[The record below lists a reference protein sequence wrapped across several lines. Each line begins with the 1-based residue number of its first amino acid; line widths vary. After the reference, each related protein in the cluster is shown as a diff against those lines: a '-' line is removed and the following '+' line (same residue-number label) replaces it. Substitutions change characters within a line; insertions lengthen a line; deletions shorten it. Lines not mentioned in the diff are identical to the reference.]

1 VNLPGGERHDRIA
14 AACLGW
20 LLLLFGVSVL
30 AAARTVAEPRPVTLH
45 ALPGSQLSRNGEALL
60 LPGGR
65 DGAASARLRFEL
77 PAGGGWVLWLDRVP
91 VDAVWLERPGWTS
104 VRRDFFA
111 PARDEG
117 ALPAGFL
124 FALPA
129 NWQGEV
135 ALTLRARGSVRA
147 VLHPRLLQAT
157 NAGRVGNRAL
167 ALQAAVYGG
176 LFVIALLAVALYSAA
191 RERAF
196 LVLSGGGA
204 VTLLAL
210 AAGNGH
216 LYALPLLSAFGAWR
230 GAGLWALQ
238 LLLCTGALQ
247 ALRRYAALREGSV
260 GGLRW
265 FNLASLLPTA
275 LAAVCLLDLPTLAIW
290 MPHAVTVVAV
300 ATGAAGLVLL
310 TDALQRRVPMAGALL
325 ALVVV
330 TGAAALVRVALLHG
344 LLPDLLWTRWGYQL
358 ALLGA
363 VAVVAIGLISRI
375 GEYRVQRDRDHLARL
390 DSERRM
396 ERETARAALA
406 LALQT
411 ELRELPAGDI
421 ERHAFSLL
429 LRHLTPQVPM
439 QSAAVTAY
447 GYHGHDLLLV
457 HPPGLQ
463 ATVREEL
470 APRTLLLRRLAQA
483 GLPLQQPRP
492 AGAQAR
498 VEALLP
504 LPVRAP
510 GWGLLSLLRDGS
522 EGFSTE
528 EMALAGE
535 FARLAVLHADEALA
549 ALQLRRSAELD
560 ALTGAFNRR
569 TIDQW
574 LARSFLDAQRRQ
586 QQLSLLFIDVDHFK
600 AINDRI
606 GHPGGDYC
614 LREVAAILRAG
625 LDQGDLLGRYGG
637 EEFVVVLP
645 GRGGA
650 QARAIGEHLR
660 AAVERHRFEYEGQ
673 LQPLTVSIGVAT
685 RLESEGTPDAA
696 VERADKALYAAK
708 HGGRNCVQVAPAVF
722 G

>member
-1 VNLPGGERHDRIA
+1 MSLPGERHDRIA
-14 AACLGW
+14 AACLAC
-20 LLLLFGVSVL
+20 LLVLFAMSVL
-30 AAARTVAEPRPVTLH
+30 AAVRPVAAPRPVSVQ
-45 ALPGSQLSRNGEALL
+45 ALAGGQLNRNGDALL

-65 DGAASARLRFEL
+65 DGAASARLRFDL
-77 PAGGGWVLWLDRVP
+77 PAGGGWVLWFDRVP
-91 VDAVWLERPGWTS
+91 VDALWLDGPGWS
-104 VRRDFFA
+104 SARRDFFA
-111 PARDEG
+111 PAQEEG

-124 FALPA
+124 FPLPDD
-129 NWQGEV
+129 WHGEV
-135 ALTLRARGSVRA
+135 EVTLRARGSVRA

-204 VTLLAL
+204 ITLLAV

-230 GAGLWALQ
+230 GAGLWTLQ
-238 LLLCTGALQ
+238 LLFCTAALQ

-265 FNLASLLPTA
+265 FDLASLLPTA
-275 LAAVCLLDLPTLAIW
+275 LAALCLLDLPGLAAW
-290 MPHAVTVVAV
+290 MPHAVVVVAL
-300 ATGAAGLVLL
+300 ATGTAGLVLL
-310 TDALQRRVPMAGALL
+310 ADALQRRVPMAGALL
-325 ALVVV
+325 ALVFVA
-330 TGAAALVRVALLHG
+330 GAAALVRAAMLHG
-344 LLPDLLWTRWGYQL
+344 LLPDFLWTRWGYQL

-375 GEYRVQRDRDHLARL
+375 GEYRDQRDRDYLARL

-396 ERETARAALA
+396 EREAARAALA

-411 ELRELPAGDI
+411 ELRELSASDV
-421 ERHAFSLL
+421 EHHAFRLV
-429 LRHLTPQVPM
+429 LRHLSPQVPI
-439 QSAAVTAY
+439 QAAAVVAY

-457 HPPGLQ
+457 HPPAQHASMRDGL
-463 ATVREEL
+463 TT
-470 APRTLLLRRLAQA
+470 RTLALRRLAQA

-492 AGAQAR
+492 GAQAR
-498 VEALLP
+498 VEALVP
-504 LPVRAP
+504 LPIRAP
-510 GWGLLSLLRDGS
+510 GWGLLLLLRDGS

-560 ALTGAFNRR
+560 ALTGTFNRR
-569 TIDQW
+569 TTDQW

-586 QQLSLLFIDVDHFK
+586 RPLSLLFIDVDHFK

-614 LREVAAILRAG
+614 LREVAAILRASLG
-625 LDQGDLLGRYGG
+625 EGDLLGRYGG

-645 GRGGA
+645 GRAGA
-650 QARAIGEHLR
+650 QARAVGEHLR

-685 RLESEGTPDAA
+685 RLENEGSPDAA

>member
-1 VNLPGGERHDRIA
+1 MSLSGGERHDRIA
-14 AACLGW
+14 AACLAW
-20 LLLLFGVSVL
+20 LLVLFAMSVL
-30 AAARTVAEPRPVTLH
+30 AAVRPVAEPRQVALH
-45 ALPGSQLSRNGEALL
+45 ALSGSQLSHNGEALL
-60 LPGGR
+60 LAGGR
-65 DGAASARLRFEL
+65 DGAASAGLRFDL
-77 PAGGGWVLWLDRVP
+77 PAGGGWVLWFDRVP
-91 VDAVWLERPGWTS
+91 VDALWLERRGWTS

-111 PARDEG
+111 PTQEEG

-124 FALPA
+124 FPLPA
-129 NWQGEV
+129 DWQGDV
-135 ALTLRARGSVRA
+135 VLTLRARGNVRA

-196 LVLSGGGA
+196 LVLSGGSA
-204 VTLLAL
+204 IALLAV

-230 GAGLWALQ
+230 GAGLWTLQ
-238 LLLCTGALQ
+238 LLFCTAALQ

-265 FNLASLLPTA
+265 FDLASLLPTA
-275 LAAVCLLDLPTLAIW
+275 LAALCLLDLPGFAAW
-290 MPHAVTVVAV
+290 MPHAVTVVAL

-310 TDALQRRVPMAGALL
+310 ADALRRRVPMAGALL
-325 ALVVV
+325 ALVIVA
-330 TGAAALVRVALLHG
+330 GAAALVRAAMLHG
-344 LLPDLLWTRWGYQL
+344 LLPDFLWTRWGYQL

-375 GEYRVQRDRDHLARL
+375 GEYRDQRDRDYLARL

-396 ERETARAALA
+396 EREAARAALT

-411 ELRELPAGDI
+411 ELRELSAGDV
-421 ERHAFSLL
+421 EHHAFRLL
-429 LRHLTPQVPM
+429 LRHLTPQMPM
-439 QSAAVTAY
+439 RVAAVVAY

-457 HPPGLQ
+457 HPPAQHAAVQDGLP
-463 ATVREEL
+463 
-470 APRTLLLRRLAQA
+470 PRTLALRRLAQA

-492 AGAQAR
+492 AGAQAQ

-510 GWGLLSLLRDGS
+510 GWGLLLLLREGS

-569 TIDQW
+569 TTDQW

-586 QQLSLLFIDVDHFK
+586 QPLSLLFIDVDHFK

-614 LREVAAILRAG
+614 LREVAAILRAS
-625 LDQGDLLGRYGG
+625 LDEGDLLGRYGG

-645 GRGGA
+645 GRAGA
-650 QARAIGEHLR
+650 QARAVGEHLR

-685 RLESEGTPDAA
+685 RLESEGSPDAA